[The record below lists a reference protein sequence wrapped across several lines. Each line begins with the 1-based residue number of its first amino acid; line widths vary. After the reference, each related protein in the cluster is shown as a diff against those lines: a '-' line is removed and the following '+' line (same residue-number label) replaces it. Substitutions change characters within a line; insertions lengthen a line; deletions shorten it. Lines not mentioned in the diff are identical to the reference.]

1 MNYTS
6 HVEHKPGVT
15 LEVDWSGP
23 TMSYIDLDKNL
34 KTGVIAH
41 PKHWEIVLNDAY
53 LSFAEHYQAAI
64 MSAEVRKPKQKPR
77 VGGPWARWMIAN
89 LVSMGFVNAATNL
102 IITRATGAGK
112 TYLIGYLYFET

>member
-53 LSFAEHYQAAI
+53 LSFDEHYQAAI
-64 MSAEVRKPKQKPR
+64 MPTEVRKPKQKPR
-77 VGGPWARWMIAN
+77 VEGSVDKMDDCQSGYH
-89 LVSMGFVNAATNL
+89 GFC
-102 IITRATGAGK
+102 K
-112 TYLIGYLYFET
+112 CCY